1 MKCGFIGL
9 GSQGGPMAQ
18 RIIDAG
24 YDVVLWARRPE
35 SLEPY
40 AGSSATF
47 ASSVSELGKQVQL
60 CAVCVVDDDGVEQ
73 ICQELIPAMA
83 AGSYILIHSTVHPD
97 LCRSLAKQ
105 AAARSLVL
113 LDAPVSGGGGSAAD
127 GTLTVMLGGEETAAS
142 AVRPVLGT
150 FAGSIVHL
158 GGVGSG
164 QVAKIVNN
172 SLMAAN
178 LAVAHY
184 AVEAAREL
192 EVDVQAF
199 ADLVKISSGRS
210 FGFEVRARMPEP
222 TAFGHGAKLLAKDVG
237 LLGESM
243 GTDNPTYQYI
253 RDVAGPFLDLALAPG

>member
-24 YDVVLWARRPE
+24 YDVVLWARRQE
-35 SLEPY
+35 TLEPY

-47 ASSVSELGKQVQL
+47 ASSVSELGKQVRL

-83 AGSYILIHSTVHPD
+83 AGSYILIHSTVRPD
-97 LCRSLAKQ
+97 LCRSLAQQ
-105 AAARSLVL
+105 AATRNLFL
-113 LDAPVSGGGGSAAD
+113 IDAPVSGGGGSAEE
-127 GTLTVMLGGEETAAS
+127 GTLTVMLGGDETAIN
-142 AVRPVLGT
+142 AVRPVLDT
-150 FAGSIVHL
+150 FAGTIVHL
-158 GGVGSG
+158 GDVGSG

-184 AVEAAREL
+184 AFEAAREL
-192 EVDVQAF
+192 QLDVQAF
-199 ADLVKISSGRS
+199 ADLVKVSSGRS
-210 FGFEVRARMPEP
+210 FGVEVRARMPEP
-222 TAFGHGAKLLAKDVG
+222 AAFSHGAKLLAKDVR
-237 LLGESM
+237 LLGDLM
-243 GTDNPTYQYI
+243 GADNPRYSYV
-253 RDVAGPFLDLALAPG
+253 REVAGPFLDLALASG